1 MRRKTIPLPVPKLHV
16 TSPLWGGL
24 GGLLLLCSC
33 RSPQVVVEHRVERDT
48 VYKSIVCFDSTYV
61 SHDVWADRSKDTIL
75 IREHDIEYRYRLLHD
90 TIREVRI
97 DSIPYTVTITKREEV
112 PRPLNVF
119 DYLAYCSLIILCVIC
134 LRKFKG

>member
-1 MRRKTIPLPVPKLHV
+1 MKMKLFF
-16 TSPLWGGL
+16 
-24 GGLLLLCSC
+24 LLLCLCSC

-75 IREHDIEYRYRLLHD
+75 IREHDIEYRYQLLHD

-97 DSIPYTVTITKREEV
+97 DSIPYPVTITKREEI
-112 PRPLNVF
+112 PRPRSWL
-119 DYLAYCSLIILCVIC
+119 DYLAYGSLAIVLIYLY
-134 LRKFKG
+134 RKPP